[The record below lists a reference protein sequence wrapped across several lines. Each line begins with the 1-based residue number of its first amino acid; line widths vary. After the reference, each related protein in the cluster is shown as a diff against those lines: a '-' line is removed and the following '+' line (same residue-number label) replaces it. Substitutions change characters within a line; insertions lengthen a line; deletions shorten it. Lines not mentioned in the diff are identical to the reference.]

1 MAKIKP
7 EFETNIRMKVVGV
20 GGAGGNA
27 ITRMADHKIKGISF
41 IAINTDDQALHH
53 SKADEKIAIG
63 KVLTRGLGAG
73 MNPEIGYES
82 AKENMEQIE
91 NAVKG
96 SDLVF
101 VTAGLGGGT
110 GSGASPVVAELARKN
125 GALVISVVTKPFGFE
140 GGKRQEIADEAWQ
153 KLQEQSD
160 AIITVPN
167 DKVFNLIDSS
177 TPILTAFSL
186 IDDILYQGVKG
197 ISDLITYPGIINL
210 DFANIRTIMT
220 NAGEALM
227 GTGRAS
233 GEGRAQKAA
242 QAAVHSPLLETQIN
256 GATRVLFNVSGGPDL
271 SLAEINEAAKVIT
284 ETIDPNAKVIF
295 GAIYDE
301 GLKKGEIKITVIAG
315 GFNENTFDEKNLVL
329 PFVRP
334 IVTSKKAD
342 ASVPFDTKADFT
354 FANNTNKKEAVS
366 ANNSV
371 KVEIN
376 TDTNSKEV
384 KTNEEKI
391 EDIEI
396 PAFLRKKKRF

>member
-27 ITRMADHKIKGISF
+27 ITRMADRKIKGISF
-41 IAINTDDQALHH
+41 IAVNTDDQALHH

-63 KVLTRGLGAG
+63 KILTRGLGAG

-82 AKENMEQIE
+82 AKENLEQIE
-91 NAVKG
+91 NAVKS

-140 GGKRQEIADEAWQ
+140 GGKRQEIAEEAWQ

-186 IDDILYQGVKG
+186 IDEILYQGVKG

-284 ETIDPNAKVIF
+284 ENIDPNAKVIF

-329 PFVRP
+329 PFTRTVVAP
-334 IVTSKKAD
+334 PKKVEVQNPFDSKTDFSFPEPTSKKESLEQTPIKIEINAD
-342 ASVPFDTKADFT
+342 GPGK
-354 FANNTNKKEAVS
+354 TNK
-366 ANNSV
+366 NS
-371 KVEIN
+371 N
-376 TDTNSKEV
+376 TKL
-384 KTNEEKI
+384 EE
-391 EDIEI
+391 IEI